1 MADLGVLDVRLHG
14 QSIGTLTRIGRDQI
28 VFGFDRAYIDDRQ
41 RPTLSLSFRDPF
53 GGLITDIEPTRM
65 WTHPFFS
72 NLLPEGPLREYLARA
87 AGVDPRAE
95 FALLSAL
102 GEDLPGA
109 VTVVPLAQA
118 WKETGGGA
126 GEIGRSGS
134 KRDTPDAAGSPLL
147 RSPAPL
153 RFSVAGVQLKL
164 SAAMTAGRLTIPTHG
179 VGGSWIVKLPS
190 ESFPGLPEQEHA
202 MMRLAAAVG
211 IDVPETRLIPVESI
225 RNLPRGFRA
234 GSGSAFAIR
243 RFDREDGGTRVHT
256 EDFAQVLGAYP
267 EQKYIRAGY
276 DDIAEVIGREVGTN
290 GVVEFV
296 GRLVF
301 CTLIGN
307 GDAHL
312 KNWSVIYRDRR
323 NPELTPAYDMVSTI
337 AYADDDTMA
346 LEWIGGLRRFSDLS
360 EDLLA
365 RLASAARLPQQL
377 FVTAAREMVERFMSV
392 WARETRRLGIS
403 AETRTAI
410 EKNLKRLPLTGARPA
425 SPR

>member
-14 QSIGTLTRIGRDQI
+14 LSVGTLTRLGRDQI
-28 VFGFDRAYIDDRQ
+28 IFGFDRAYIDDRQ

-53 GGLITDIEPTRM
+53 GGLITDIEPTRV

-109 VTVVPLAQA
+109 VTVVPLAPV
-118 WKETGGGA
+118 WEETGDAARGTGRGG
-126 GEIGRSGS
+126 R
-134 KRDTPDAAGSPLL
+134 KRHTPDAAASTLP

-164 SAAMTAGRLTIPTHG
+164 SAAMTAGRLTIPAHG
-179 VGGSWIVKLPS
+179 IGGSWIVKLPS

-202 MMRLAAAVG
+202 MMQLAAAVG
-211 IDVPETRLIPVESI
+211 IDVPETRLFPVESI
-225 RNLPRGFRA
+225 LNLPRGFRA

-243 RFDREDGGTRVHT
+243 RFDRLDDGTRLHT

-267 EQKYIRAGY
+267 EQKYVRARY
-276 DDIAEVIGREVGTN
+276 QDIAEVIGREIGAD

-337 AYADDDTMA
+337 AYVDDDTMA
-346 LEWIGGLRRFSDLS
+346 LEWIGGMRRFSDLS

-365 RLASAARLPQQL
+365 RFASAARLPQQL
-377 FVTAAREMVERFMSV
+377 VVRAGREMVERFMSV
-392 WARETRRLGIS
+392 WGGETRRLGIP

-410 EKNLKRLPLTGARPA
+410 EENLKRVPLAGARPA
-425 SPR
+425 NSR